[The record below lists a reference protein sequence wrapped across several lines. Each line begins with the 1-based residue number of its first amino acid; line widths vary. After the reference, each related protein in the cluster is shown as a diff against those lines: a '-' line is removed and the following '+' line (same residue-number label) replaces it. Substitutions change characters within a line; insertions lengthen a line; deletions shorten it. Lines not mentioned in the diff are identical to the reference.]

1 MSGIM
6 PRFRRIISD
15 CRGSL
20 PVEFAI
26 ILPLVFALVFG
37 VIDVSRVLLA
47 RSLLDHLAVS
57 LSNEVKFRTPA
68 AARSGLTEEALQV
81 KLATLAPDLVGGLID
96 VPRLGVSVRH
106 YASIA
111 DFAGGNILSEEGRS
125 GAITAYHLDYAV
137 TLITPFMNYLYSSA
151 EVTKSTVVVVKNGL

>member
-1 MSGIM
+1 MSAIAPG
-6 PRFRRIISD
+6 FRKIVSD

-57 LSNEVKFRTPA
+57 LSDEVKFRAPETV
-68 AARSGLTEEALQV
+68 RSGLTEEALQV
-81 KLATLAPDLVGGLID
+81 KLSTLAPDLVGGLID
-96 VPRLGVSVRH
+96 VTRLGVSVRH
-106 YASIA
+106 YASLA
-111 DFAGGNILSEEGRS
+111 DFVSGNVLLEEGRP
-125 GAITAYHLDYAV
+125 GALTAYHLDYAV
-137 TLITPFMNYLYSSA
+137 TLITPFMNYLYSSE
-151 EVTKSTVVVVKNGL
+151 EVTKSAVVVVKNGL